1 MSSII
6 IRRGTKIARTPEQ
19 LAEIEKWK
27 TMTDEDIDYSDIPPL
42 TEEELSKFRP
52 ARLRQKK
59 SQNLAS

>member
-1 MSSII
+1 MSSIT
-6 IRRGTKIARTPEQ
+6 IRRGMKITRTPEQ